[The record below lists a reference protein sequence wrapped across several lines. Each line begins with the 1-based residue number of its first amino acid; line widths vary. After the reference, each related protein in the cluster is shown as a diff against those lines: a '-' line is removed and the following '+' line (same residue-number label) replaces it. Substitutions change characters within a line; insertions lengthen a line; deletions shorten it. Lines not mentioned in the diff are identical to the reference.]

1 MRDVRSMFKTR
12 TTEELL
18 GDLIECARRSEPETP
33 IIIDMIL
40 DELTNRFNK

>member
-18 GDLIECARRSEPETP
+18 GDLIECAQRSEPETS

>member
-18 GDLIECARRSEPETP
+18 GDLIECAHRSEPETT
-33 IIIDMIL
+33 IIINMIL